1 MPHFSE
7 LFTTFNRIKQNHAD
21 NLQNT
26 GFYDI
31 IWWIIGRNV
40 LYIALCTLSASR
52 MPMRQIESFF
62 HQVAPSVLFHYTSI
76 GSVMRM
82 AKSRSIWASNVYYLN
97 DSREVIHA
105 CEILDDELSPQLVFG
120 DQSSTETKFCSQL
133 SKWANQFRT
142 THHSIFIFS
151 LSQQSSLLSQWRSY
165 TPHGKGVSI
174 GFSPAIL
181 NQIAQSSQAVLVK
194 CIYKREEQQVLIRS
208 LVEKIL
214 TSFRQWSPQVDL
226 SREHPDYCYFKFL
239 EQFRG
244 DFLRVLCVIKHPAF
258 EEEQEWRLISPYY
271 PPQPTPPLI
280 KFREGASMLV
290 PYVEFPLPSAG
301 QVFEAAILGPSQ
313 HQDLSMSAVRMYLS
327 NQDLCSYMENCTIPY
342 REWWERSIH
351 GGWSRI
357 AR

>member
-1 MPHFSE
+1 M
-7 LFTTFNRIKQNHAD
+7 
-21 NLQNT
+21 
-26 GFYDI
+26 
-31 IWWIIGRNV
+31 
-40 LYIALCTLSASR
+40 
-52 MPMRQIESFF
+52 
-62 HQVAPSVLFHYTSI
+62 
-76 GSVMRM
+76 
-82 AKSRSIWASNVYYLN
+82 
-97 DSREVIHA
+97 
-105 CEILDDELSPQLVFG
+105 VFG

-239 EQFRG
+239 EEFRG
-244 DFLRVLCVIKHPAF
+244 DFLRVLCVIKHSAF

-313 HQDLSMSAVRMYLS
+313 HQDLSMSALRMYLS

-342 REWWERSIH
+342 REW
-351 GGWSRI
+351 
-357 AR
+357 